1 VPLLRFAQD
10 DKRGA
15 AARPE
20 AGLPPVRPFR
30 RSALLPFR
38 LFSEMTLRLYY
49 TDSYLRDFD
58 AAIVE
63 RADAGRRIYLDRTA
77 FYPTSGGQPFDTGS
91 LGGVPVVDV
100 VDEGERVAHLL
111 AGPLTGE
118 RAIGSVDWDRRFD
131 HMQQHTGQHLLSAV
145 LHERFGHATIGV
157 HFGRESS
164 TLDLDTPAIDHA
176 RLVEAESH
184 ANRLGTE
191 NRPVEVS
198 FEEAESA
205 SGLRKASEREGT
217 LRIVTIRD
225 LDRSACGGTHV
236 RATGEIGPILI
247 RKSERVKQ
255 NVRLEFLC
263 GARAVRRARADLD
276 LLSRLAGQFS
286 AATAELPAL
295 VDAQRAVLREA
306 AAARRELEEN
316 LAGLRARDL
325 YAASSVDGSGVRS
338 IVVREE
344 TGPIDRL
351 RPLAQAVAGMPQAL
365 FVGWTAVPP
374 ALLVA
379 ASADSGLDAGR
390 MLKASLSQVGG
401 RGGGNA
407 RLGQGT
413 APSASAL
420 EEAVAAIVPG
430 RG

>member
-1 VPLLRFAQD
+1 
-10 DKRGA
+10 
-15 AARPE
+15 
-20 AGLPPVRPFR
+20 
-30 RSALLPFR
+30 
-38 LFSEMTLRLYY
+38 MTLRLYY

-58 AAIVE
+58 AAVVE
-63 RADAGRRIYLDRTA
+63 HSDGGRRIYLDRTA

-145 LHERFGHATIGV
+145 IHELFGHATISV

-164 TLDLDTPAIDHA
+164 TLDLDARAIDHA
-176 RLVEAESH
+176 RLVEAESR
-184 ANRLGTE
+184 ANRLVAE
-191 NRPVEVS
+191 NRVVEVS
-198 FEEAESA
+198 FEEAGSA
-205 SGLRKASEREGT
+205 SGLRKISEREGT

-247 RKSERVKQ
+247 GKSERVKQ

-276 LLSRLAGQFS
+276 LVAQLAGQFS
-286 AATAELPAL
+286 AAAEELPAL
-295 VDAQRAVLREA
+295 VDAQRAELKEA
-306 AAARRELEEN
+306 VAARRELEEN
-316 LAGLRARDL
+316 LAMLRARDL
-325 YAASSVDGSGVRS
+325 HAAAMPDGSGVRS
-338 IVVREE
+338 IVLHEE
-344 TGPIDRL
+344 RGPIDRF
-351 RPLAQAVAGMPQAL
+351 RPLAQAVATMPRAL
-365 FVGWTAVPP
+365 FVGWTAHPP
-374 ALLVA
+374 SLLVA
-379 ASADSGLDAGR
+379 ASGDSGLDAGR
-390 MLKASLSQVGG
+390 MLKSSLERVGG

-407 RLGQGT
+407 RAAQGT

-420 EEAVAAIVPG
+420 EEAVAAIVRG